1 MRGHGKLLRS
11 VGKDAINGN
20 MQNIFEAADASLW
33 IWDGSI
39 NEYRMV
45 DINGDGESN
54 IKDLIALRKKN
65 AQ

>member
-11 VGKDAINGN
+11 VGKDVINGN